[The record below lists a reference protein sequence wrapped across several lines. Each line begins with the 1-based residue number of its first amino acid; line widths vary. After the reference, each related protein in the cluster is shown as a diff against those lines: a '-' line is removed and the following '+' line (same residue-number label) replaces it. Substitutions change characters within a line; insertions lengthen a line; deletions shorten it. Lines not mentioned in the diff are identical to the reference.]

1 MRRWRSANR
10 VITISVPIFVSTIP
24 IEKRK
29 GNYNREST
37 IEWIREKL
45 KEAGWDP
52 FREAGLA
59 GASII

>member
-1 MRRWRSANR
+1 MRFDARAASREVSQVMDAR
-10 VITISVPIFVSTIP
+10 APQDAITISLPIFVSTIP

-45 KEAGWDP
+45 KEAG
-52 FREAGLA
+52 
-59 GASII
+59 